1 MHRKR
6 PTRPMRFGRKSRSP
20 ARTASVGRRCGWRQS
35 RCTRYGTWPSR
46 GAPEMLPS
54 NTRRHPWGWVRG
66 RSMLGFRT
74 LALVVVLLLVLVSP
88 LTLDLDPRASYLDPR
103 PSTLAPRASTSSLS
117 SSRRP
122 CPRASTSTLALGLCL
137 LACRIGSQTRASS
150 PRRSG
155 VMRTMPSS
163 SWTPRSSTTAWR
175 GVEARMG
182 IRGRRPT
189 LLCIT

>member
-35 RCTRYGTWPSR
+35 RCTRYGTWPSK
-46 GAPEMLPS
+46 GVLGIKPS
-54 NTRRHPWGWVRG
+54 NTPRHPWGWVRG

-88 LTLDLDPRASYLDPR
+88 LTLDLDPRASHLDPR

-117 SSRRP
+117 SSTSTLA
-122 CPRASTSTLALGLCL
+122 PRASTSSL
-137 LACRIGSQTRASS
+137 
-150 PRRSG
+150 
-155 VMRTMPSS
+155 SS
-163 SWTPRSSTTAWR
+163 STSTLVPRTSTLD
-175 GVEARMG
+175 
-182 IRGRRPT
+182 P
-189 LLCIT
+189 

>member
-74 LALVVVLLLVLVSP
+74 LALVVVLLLVLASP
-88 LTLDLDPRASYLDPR
+88 SRLDLDPRPC
-103 PSTLAPRASTSSLS
+103 PSTSSLS

-122 CPRASTSTLALGLCL
+122 RPRASPSTLALGLCL
-137 LACRIGSQTRASS
+137 LACRTGSQTRASS
-150 PRRSG
+150 PARSG
-155 VMRTMPSS
+155 VIPIMPLS
-163 SWTPRSSTTAWR
+163 SWTRRSSTTAR
-175 GVEARMG
+175 HGAEAAMDTQEPKPTWVFKPCRTTS
-182 IRGRRPT
+182 RRST
-189 LLCIT
+189 T